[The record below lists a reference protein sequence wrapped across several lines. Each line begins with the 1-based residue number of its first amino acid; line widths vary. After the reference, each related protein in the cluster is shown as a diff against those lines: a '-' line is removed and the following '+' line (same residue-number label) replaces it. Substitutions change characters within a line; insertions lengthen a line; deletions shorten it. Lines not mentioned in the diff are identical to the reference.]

1 MLTGL
6 HEFNGQKMFFATNG
20 SLQSNGKPSSWKKR
34 QEIGIITMRM
44 ESPHLVK
51 RISMEAYTT
60 LTKKV

>member
-1 MLTGL
+1 MVP
-6 HEFNGQKMFFATNG
+6 FNLMENLLVG
-20 SLQSNGKPSSWKKR
+20 KKR

-51 RISMEAYTT
+51 RISMEAHTT